1 MVTPSMRRTVHLER
15 PNGIET
21 VRLCI
26 ATAAHEPRSQ
36 GCGELMAPTAKSP
49 TKPRRSG
56 MYHSSLSAPLPR
68 RAERQSSRFARLLPS
83 SSRMKPSR
91 WSYRRRSPRCS
102 CAILPQLRGFE
113 KVKPSPGC
121 SPGSSRAGWVRGG
134 LAGQGGLGWVRGE
147 VGGSEAPAGASGG
160 RNERPPDPGA
170 PGPGTGPSAAAG
182 AAPAGRVRQRV
193 GLVLEGGVADH
204 DLVAGLG
211 AGLRQQVVD
220 AGAAQAPLEVLHR
233 LGVVQVGHG
242 HPAGRTVAE
251 DAPAT
256 LFAHDLDR
264 RLRLRHGGGV
274 LRPLGG
280 LLGALRGSSAGDGVG
295 DRVQQCRHALAG
307 GRRDREEGQLAAGGG
322 RLGLGQARPPLW
334 QVDLVA
340 GDQRRTG
347 RQVRVVGLQ
356 LGLQR
361 RQVAL
366 GVAAL
371 LDRHEVE
378 NVHQHGGAR
387 QVAQEA
393 VAEALALGGPR
404 DQARNVGEH
413 EVAAVHAHHPE
424 HRLQRGEG
432 VVGDLGAGG
441 GGARHDARLAGV
453 GEADQADV
461 GEQPQLQ
468 PQAALL
474 PGLAALV
481 EVRDAPAG
489 RQGGVAAPAA
499 PAPGG
504 HEAGAG
510 GGEIGEQAAIL
521 VADHGADRH
530 GQEAVGAV
538 GALAVVAL
546 AVGALAGALVR
557 VEVVLDQGRHAG
569 VGRQYHVPA
578 VTAVA
583 TVRPTPGPVLLTV
596 ERGDPVAPATCRHLE
611 SGLVYEH
618 RPPAPRPGDGLLA
631 LLYAGELAAADL
643 VVDDPAGDLGEQGV
657 VAATADA
664 GAGVDARAA
673 LAHQDRAGGDDLAA
687 EPLHAQALGR
697 GVTAVAAGR
706 GAFLVGHLGSALL
719 LLLSGLLA
727 RGAALGAKL
736 DALDLEPG
744 QELTVALVAL
754 LAGLVL
760 VGVDQH
766 LLAAVLGDHGGGHG
780 RLREVVGGDGDLAPV
795 LDHEQWLE
803 LEAGAVVTG
812 EPLDVD
818 DV

>member
-1 MVTPSMRRTVHLER
+1 MFSRVL
-15 PNGIET
+15 
-21 VRLCI
+21 
-26 ATAAHEPRSQ
+26 Q
-36 GCGELMAPTAKSP
+36 GWVG
-49 TKPRRSG
+49 
-56 MYHSSLSAPLPR
+56 
-68 RAERQSSRFARLLPS
+68 
-83 SSRMKPSR
+83 
-91 WSYRRRSPRCS
+91 
-102 CAILPQLRGFE
+102 
-113 KVKPSPGC
+113 PG
-121 SPGSSRAGWVRGG
+121 RAGRAKAG
-134 LAGQGGLGWVRGE
+134 L
-147 VGGSEAPAGASGG
+147 GGSEASWVGPKRRREPAGAATSARQTQVRPG
-160 RNERPPDPGA
+160 RGRGRQRRPGA
-170 PGPGTGPSAAAG
+170 
-182 AAPAGRVRQRV
+182 
-193 GLVLEGGVADH
+193 
-204 DLVAGLG
+204 
-211 AGLRQQVVD
+211 
-220 AGAAQAPLEVLHR
+220 
-233 LGVVQVGHG
+233 
-242 HPAGRTVAE
+242 
-251 DAPAT
+251 
-256 LFAHDLDR
+256 R
-264 RLRLRHGGGV
+264 R
-274 LRPLGG
+274 
-280 LLGALRGSSAGDGVG
+280 
-295 DRVQQCRHALAG
+295 
-307 GRRDREEGQLAAGGG
+307 
-322 RLGLGQARPPLW
+322 PLW

-596 ERGDPVAPATCRHLE
+596 ERGDPVAPATCGHLE

-818 DV
+818 DVPGGDLVLLPASADDGVHRSVVLSLLETSWGRQREAHRWHGAPNGQSRCATGRASTLYVVGDHHPTALAGRAGLGEAVQQPAGDPLAGHLHQAQRGDLHHLALGLVARQGGAQPLDHRVLVLLEQHVDEVDDDDPADVP